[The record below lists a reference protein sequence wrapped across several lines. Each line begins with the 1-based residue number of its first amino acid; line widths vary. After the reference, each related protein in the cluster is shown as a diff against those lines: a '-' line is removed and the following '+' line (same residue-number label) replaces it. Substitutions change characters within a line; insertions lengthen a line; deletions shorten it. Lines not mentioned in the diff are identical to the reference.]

1 MVLLVGLVLARC
13 LEKKVRYGSSSGLF
27 YFIVHHKVKSTGFQ
41 PVSFSIENEG
51 AGGLKWTIDMEA
63 TRYFRLS
70 ITLYG

>member
-1 MVLLVGLVLARC
+1 MRRAFVWLKSQAKMV
-13 LEKKVRYGSSSGLF
+13 F
-27 YFIVHHKVKSTGFQ
+27 NVHHKVKSTGFQ